1 MVRRKLISIIY
12 DSSTSRQG
20 DASVWKSASCNK
32 GPDLLN
38 ERPGLKD
45 KNKPVKTHLKRL
57 WNESGLCALPDVS
70 VSPGRIIMLLAI
82 GHNVL
87 PVNKGI
93 IFHFNQ
99 LTKTS
104 VNKKI
109 KKL

>member
-57 WNESGLCALPDVS
+57 
-70 VSPGRIIMLLAI
+70 
-82 GHNVL
+82 
-87 PVNKGI
+87 
-93 IFHFNQ
+93 
-99 LTKTS
+99 
-104 VNKKI
+104 
-109 KKL
+109 